1 LEVELIAASG
11 QDRATVRLAGIRM
24 PGATLAWVW
33 LHPDEAALPSPTYV
47 ALGANNQ
54 GAFCVDLAQ
63 APDVLTVT
71 GDTVAAQR
79 LAAALAGQLVGAGVA
94 VTIVGSAL
102 RARVAG
108 ARAVRAMT
116 QVEEDTHDPG
126 QSQFVFCSPGD
137 DDAATVRRLIAR
149 SAPRTVLVLVGGP
162 RTGRWSVE
170 LRSQTW

>member
-1 LEVELIAASG
+1 MG
-11 QDRATVRLAGIRM
+11 LAP
-24 PGATLAWVW
+24 PGRGRTTQ
-33 LHPDEAALPSPTYV
+33 PDLRRI
-47 ALGANNQ
+47 
-54 GAFCVDLAQ
+54 
-63 APDVLTVT
+63 LTVT

-126 QSQFVFCSPGD
+126 QSQIVFCSPGD